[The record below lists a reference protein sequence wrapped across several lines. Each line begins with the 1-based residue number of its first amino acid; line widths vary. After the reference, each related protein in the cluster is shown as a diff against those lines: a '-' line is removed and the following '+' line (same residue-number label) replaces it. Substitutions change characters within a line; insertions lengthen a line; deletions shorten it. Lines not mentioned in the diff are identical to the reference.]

1 MKNIAKKNGNGENAI
16 GIVTSSLVKIY
27 RDSSTLT
34 IPLEL
39 IKKTFLY
46 KRKKYHKNYLFFIV
60 AIALTF
66 AVDYLFLKTTANL
79 ILFQVLTAFIIALM
93 IKDYEY
99 KLLIVK
105 EFDFIELKIKE
116 AILEDAVELVQLIH
130 KNMPITENKIKNNKA
145 KASLTI
151 KPKSIVSNF
160 VSDDFKS
167 DQLETNSM
175 L

>member
-1 MKNIAKKNGNGENAI
+1 
-16 GIVTSSLVKIY
+16 
-27 RDSSTLT
+27 
-34 IPLEL
+34 
-39 IKKTFLY
+39 
-46 KRKKYHKNYLFFIV
+46 
-60 AIALTF
+60 
-66 AVDYLFLKTTANL
+66 
-79 ILFQVLTAFIIALM
+79 M

-130 KNMPITENKIKNNKA
+130 KNMPIVENKIKNNKA